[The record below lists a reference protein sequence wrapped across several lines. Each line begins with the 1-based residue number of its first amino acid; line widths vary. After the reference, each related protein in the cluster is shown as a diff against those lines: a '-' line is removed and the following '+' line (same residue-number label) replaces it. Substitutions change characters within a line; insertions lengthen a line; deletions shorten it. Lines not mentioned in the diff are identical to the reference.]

1 MNTLDIE
8 LKIPQAMD
16 IHVSEDTL
24 RVGNLLVGIPSGES
38 QSSSKKWLL
47 ARTRIN

>member
-8 LKIPQAMD
+8 LKIPEAID
-16 IHVSEDTL
+16 IHVSIDTL
-24 RVGNLLVGIPSGES
+24 RVGNLLVGILSGES

-47 ARTRIN
+47 ARARIN